1 MRDASSS
8 PPLESEPLDVSV
20 VVPVYGGAKT
30 IEPLSHAVLDVADRL
45 GWRCEILLVCDA
57 PRDNSWAVASALARQ
72 SERVTAIRLMRNFGQ
87 HPATLLGIRQA
98 RGRTIVTMDEDLQHN
113 PEDIPQLV
121 ETSEREGAI
130 VYGMAE
136 ELQHA
141 WWRNLTSRLA
151 KWFIARYFA
160 MGDAQRISAFRAFP
174 SAARDAF
181 ASYRGERVAVDVLLS
196 WSGLPLH
203 PVRCAYAARAEGESG
218 YTFRK
223 LLRYLSDLLLG
234 YTTAPLRL
242 ASYTGL
248 LSVLVAI
255 GIGVYAI
262 VNWWLHGSVVPGFA
276 FLALSTAAFA
286 GVQLLALGV
295 MGEYLGRLYFNS
307 LGKPQYLVAE
317 VASRGDDATETTLD
331 AEPGGR

>member
-1 MRDASSS
+1 MLSNLSAATADTDA
-8 PPLESEPLDVSV
+8 LDVSIV
-20 VVPVYGGAKT
+20 IPVYGGATT
-30 IEPLSHAVLDVADRL
+30 IGPLCDAVLEVAARE

-57 PRDNSWAVASALARQ
+57 PRDNSWSVASELAKA
-72 SERVTAIRLMRNFGQ
+72 SDAIVAIRLMRNFGQ

-113 PEDIPQLV
+113 PEDVPLLV
-121 ETSEREGAI
+121 ATSVAQGAI

-141 WWRNLTSRLA
+141 WWRNATSRLA

-174 SAARDAF
+174 VAAREAF
-181 ASYRGERVAVDVLLS
+181 ATYRGERVAVDVLLS

-203 PVRCAYAARAEGESG
+203 PVRCAYAPRAEGESG

-255 GIGVYAI
+255 GIGIYAV

-317 VASRGDDATETTLD
+317 VAGTDAPPAAADAVLSSRTD
-331 AEPGGR
+331 

>member
-1 MRDASSS
+1 MAGSLPTSA
-8 PPLESEPLDVSV
+8 PLDVSV
-20 VVPVYGGAKT
+20 VIPVYGGERT
-30 IEPLSHAVLDVADRL
+30 IGALCEQLLGVFDAE
-45 GWRCEILLVCDA
+45 GWRAEVLFVCDA
-57 PRDNSWAVASALARQ
+57 PRDGSWAVARALA
-72 SERVTAIRLMRNFGQ
+72 EAHPRVTALRLMRNFGQ

-98 RGRTIVTMDEDLQHN
+98 RGATIVTMDEDLQHN
-113 PEDIPQLV
+113 PLDVPALV
-121 ETSEREGAI
+121 ATSRADGAI
-130 VYGMAE
+130 VYGMAR

-141 WWRNLTSRLA
+141 WWRNATSRLA
-151 KWFIARYFA
+151 KWFIARYFD

-174 SAARDAF
+174 APAREAF
-181 ASYRGERVAVDVLLS
+181 ATYHGERVAIDVLLS

-203 PVRCAYAARAEGESG
+203 PVTCAYAPRAEGESG

-223 LLRYLSDLLLG
+223 LVRYLSDLLLG

-242 ASYTGL
+242 ASYVGL
-248 LSVLVAI
+248 LSVFVAI
-255 GIGVYAI
+255 GIAAYAV
-262 VNWWLHGSVVPGFA
+262 VNWFIHGSVVPGFA

-317 VASRGDDATETTLD
+317 RVGDQGSSDSSAPSDSPPASDTAG
-331 AEPGGR
+331 

>member
-1 MRDASSS
+1 MAG
-8 PPLESEPLDVSV
+8 PLPTHAPLDVSV
-20 VVPVYGGAKT
+20 IVPVYGGAKT
-30 IEPLSHAVLDVADRL
+30 IGPLSEQLLSVFDDQ
-45 GWRCEILLVCDA
+45 GWQAELLFVCDA
-57 PRDNSWAVASALARQ
+57 PRDNSWEVARKLAE
-72 SERVTAIRLMRNFGQ
+72 SEARITSIRLMRNFGQ

-98 RGRTIVTMDEDLQHN
+98 RGSTIVTMDEDLQHN
-113 PEDIPQLV
+113 PLDLPALV
-121 ETSEREGAI
+121 ATSRAEGAI
-130 VYGMAE
+130 VYGMAA

-141 WWRNLTSRLA
+141 WWRNATSRLA
-151 KWFIARYFA
+151 KWFIARYFS

-174 SAARDAF
+174 APARAAF
-181 ASYRGERVAVDVLLS
+181 ETYRGERVAIDVLLS

-203 PVRCAYAARAEGESG
+203 PVTCAYAPRAEGESG

-223 LLRYLSDLLLG
+223 LVRYLSDLLLG

-242 ASYTGL
+242 ASYVGL
-248 LSVLVAI
+248 ASVFVAM
-255 GIGVYAI
+255 GIGGYAI
-262 VNWWLHGSVVPGFA
+262 VNWFIHGSAVPGFA

-317 VASRGDDATETTLD
+317 RVGTPEHD
-331 AEPGGR
+331 GG

>member
-1 MRDASSS
+1 MSTA
-8 PPLESEPLDVSV
+8 PPTAPPPALDVTV
-20 VVPVYGGAKT
+20 VVPVYGGERT
-30 IEPLSHAVLDVADRL
+30 IEPLVDQLLAVFDRE
-45 GWRCEILLVCDA
+45 GWAAEVRLVCDA
-57 PRDNSWAVASALARQ
+57 PRDGSWPVAARLAAAHD
-72 SERVTAIRLMRNFGQ
+72 RVTAVRLMRNFGQ

-113 PEDIPQLV
+113 PEDVPALV
-121 ETSEREGAI
+121 AASQAEGAI
-130 VYGMAE
+130 VYGMAA

-141 WWRNLTSRLA
+141 WWRNATSRLA
-151 KWFIARYFA
+151 KWFIARYFD

-174 SAARDAF
+174 AAARDAF
-181 ASYRGERVAVDVLLS
+181 ATYHGERVAIDVLLS

-203 PVRCAYAARAEGESG
+203 PIACQYAPRAEGDSG

-223 LLRYLSDLLLG
+223 LVRYLSDLLLG

-242 ASYTGL
+242 ASYVGL
-248 LSVLVAI
+248 FSVLVAI
-255 GIGVYAI
+255 GIAGYAV
-262 VNWWLHGSVVPGFA
+262 VNWWIHGSVVPGFA

-317 VASRGDDATETTLD
+317 VAGDDGTPD
-331 AEPGGR
+331 APG